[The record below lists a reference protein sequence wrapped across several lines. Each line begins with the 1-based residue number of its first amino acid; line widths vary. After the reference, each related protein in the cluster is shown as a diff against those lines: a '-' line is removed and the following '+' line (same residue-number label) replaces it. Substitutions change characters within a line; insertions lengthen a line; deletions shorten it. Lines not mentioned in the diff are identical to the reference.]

1 MRNVGEMWIFW
12 MNIAAW
18 NFIGLSVLGFLS
30 IIGACFPPARKFA
43 ACCGC
48 FGTVFHLFTIIAL
61 TILSFS
67 NDGQFCSTPLLNG
80 LIKENDTYAQ
90 KHNTEIETGIDILN
104 KVNPVETQT
113 NIMDKFSEIN
123 YHQDPFNIIDAFNK
137 INEHEKGTN
146 IHNVFDKVNFGDAVT
161 NNAVEVFNK
170 LNYHNTDRDVK
181 EIFENINSVSETWP
195 HDAAT
200 IFSSVNTRN
209 DVRDSAGIFE

>member
-1 MRNVGEMWIFW
+1 MRNVGEIWIFW

-80 LIKENDTYAQ
+80 LIKENDTYG
-90 KHNTEIETGIDILN
+90 HLS
-104 KVNPVETQT
+104 
-113 NIMDKFSEIN
+113 NIPLLS
-123 YHQDPFNIIDAFNK
+123 
-137 INEHEKGTN
+137 
-146 IHNVFDKVNFGDAVT
+146 
-161 NNAVEVFNK
+161 
-170 LNYHNTDRDVK
+170 DRL
-181 EIFENINSVSETWP
+181 
-195 HDAAT
+195 A
-200 IFSSVNTRN
+200 SSVHNSLIIASGSYIQFCESISN
-209 DVRDSAGIFE
+209 EQNVLLCSNL